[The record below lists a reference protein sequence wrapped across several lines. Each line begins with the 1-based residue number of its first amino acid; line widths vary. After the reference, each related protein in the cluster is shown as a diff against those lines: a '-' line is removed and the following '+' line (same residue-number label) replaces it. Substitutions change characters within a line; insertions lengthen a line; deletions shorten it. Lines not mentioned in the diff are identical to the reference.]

1 MRKLILI
8 LSVIVSTSA
17 LANPPKILVD
27 TCNTENSKQGHQCW
41 RLATAYRNEGDL
53 KSAKKYYKKACSF
66 GYSNGSND
74 YDFYQQQESQD

>member
-1 MRKLILI
+1 MKKILLI

-27 TCNTENSKQGHQCW
+27 TCNTENAKQGHQCW

-53 KSAKKYYKKACSF
+53 KNAKKYYKKACSL
-66 GYSNGSND
+66 GYSNGCND